1 MPQATER
8 VGRFGEYLTAAILS
22 QVCDTVTIV
31 PHNASADIIFE
42 HNLKLYKC
50 QVKTQSK
57 IEEHRGNWRFDMRKG
72 QRVAHR
78 KYKDNEIDVFA
89 FVSVTHRNVV
99 FSKPL
104 DQAQLTINDEHM
116 KNNDAIK
123 NIKDIL
129 KNLDKKNPS

>member
-22 QVCDTVTIV
+22 QVSDTVSIV

-50 QVKTQSK
+50 QVKTQSQ
-57 IEEHRGNWRFDMRKG
+57 IEERRGNWRFDMRKG
-72 QRVAHR
+72 QRVKHR
-78 KYKDNEIDVFA
+78 KYKDNEIDLFA
-89 FVSVTHRNVV
+89 FVAVPHRNVV

-116 KNNDAIK
+116 KNNDAVK

-129 KNLDKKNPS
+129 EDLS

>member
-1 MPQATER
+1 MPKATER
-8 VGRFGEYLTAAILS
+8 VGRFGEYLTAAVLS
-22 QVCDTVTIV
+22 QVCDTVAVV

-57 IEEHRGNWRFDMRKG
+57 IEERRGNWRFDMRKG

-78 KYKDNEIDVFA
+78 KYKDNEIDLFA
-89 FVSVTHRNVV
+89 FVAVPHRNVV

-116 KNNDAIK
+116 KNNDAVR
-123 NIKDIL
+123 NIIDIL
-129 KNLDKKNPS
+129 EDLS

>member
-1 MPQATER
+1 MSLATER

-22 QVCDTVTIV
+22 QVCDTVAVV

-57 IEEHRGNWRFDMRKG
+57 IEEGRENWRFDMRKG

-89 FVSVTHRNVV
+89 FVSVIHRNVV

-104 DQAQLTINDEHM
+104 DKGQLTINDEHM

-129 KNLDKKNPS
+129 KNLN

>member
-1 MPQATER
+1 MPLATER

-22 QVCDTVTIV
+22 QVSDTVTIV

-50 QVKTQSK
+50 QVKTQSA
-57 IEEHRGNWRFDMRKG
+57 IEERRGNWRFDMRKG

-78 KYKDNEIDVFA
+78 KYKDNEIDLFA
-89 FVSVTHRNVV
+89 FVAVPHRNVV

-116 KNNDAIK
+116 KNNDAVK

>member
-1 MPQATER
+1 MPLATER

-22 QVCDTVTIV
+22 QVSDTVTIV
-31 PHNASADIIFE
+31 AHNSSADIIFE

-57 IEEHRGNWRFDMRKG
+57 IEQGRENWRFDMRKG

-78 KYKDNEIDVFA
+78 RYKDNEIDVFA
-89 FVSVTHRNVV
+89 FVSIPHRNVV
-99 FSKPL
+99 FSRPL
-104 DQAQLTINDEHM
+104 DQGRLTIVDEHM
-116 KNNDAIK
+116 KNNDAVK

-129 KNLDKKNPS
+129 KDLQ

>member
-1 MPQATER
+1 
-8 VGRFGEYLTAAILS
+8 
-22 QVCDTVTIV
+22 
-31 PHNASADIIFE
+31 
-42 HNLKLYKC
+42 
-50 QVKTQSK
+50 
-57 IEEHRGNWRFDMRKG
+57 MRKG

-78 KYKDNEIDVFA
+78 KYKDNEIDLFA
-89 FVSVTHRNVV
+89 FVSITHRNVV

-129 KNLDKKNPS
+129 KDLS

>member
-1 MPQATER
+1 MPLATER

-22 QVCDTVTIV
+22 QVSDTVSIV

-57 IEEHRGNWRFDMRKG
+57 IEERRGNWRFDMRKG
-72 QRVAHR
+72 QKVADR
-78 KYKDNEIDVFA
+78 KYKNNEIDIFA
-89 FVSVTHRNVV
+89 FVSITHRNVV

-104 DQAQLTINDEHM
+104 DQVQLTIVDEHM
-116 KNNDAIK
+116 KNNDAVK

-129 KNLDKKNPS
+129 KDLS

>member
-1 MPQATER
+1 MPLATER

-22 QVCDTVTIV
+22 QVCDTVAVV

-57 IEEHRGNWRFDMRKG
+57 IEERRENWRFDMRKG
-72 QRVAHR
+72 QRVKHR
-78 KYKDNEIDVFA
+78 KYKDNEIDIFA
-89 FVSVTHRNVV
+89 FVSITHRNVV
-99 FSKPL
+99 FSKPI
-104 DQAQLTINDEHM
+104 DKGQLTIVDEHM
-116 KNNDAIK
+116 KNNDAVK

-129 KNLDKKNPS
+129 KNLN

>member
-1 MPQATER
+1 MPLATER

-57 IEEHRGNWRFDMRKG
+57 IEKRRDNWRFDMRKG
-72 QRVAHR
+72 QHAKHR
-78 KYKDNEIDVFA
+78 QYKNNEIDVFA
-89 FVSVTHRNVV
+89 FVSITHRNVV

-104 DQAQLTINDEHM
+104 EQGQLTIVDEHM
-116 KNNDAIK
+116 KNNDAVK

-129 KNLDKKNPS
+129 KDLN

>member
-1 MPQATER
+1 MPLATER

-22 QVCDTVTIV
+22 QVSDTVSIV

-57 IEEHRGNWRFDMRKG
+57 IEQGRENWRFDMRKG

-78 KYKDNEIDVFA
+78 RYKDNEIDVFA
-89 FVSVTHRNVV
+89 FVSIPHRNVV
-99 FSKPL
+99 FSRPL
-104 DQAQLTINDEHM
+104 DQGRLTIVDEHM
-116 KNNDAIK
+116 KNNDAVN

-129 KNLDKKNPS
+129 KNLN

>member
-1 MPQATER
+1 MPLATER

-22 QVCDTVTIV
+22 QVCDTVAVV

-57 IEEHRGNWRFDMRKG
+57 IEERRGNWRFDMRKG

-78 KYKDNEIDVFA
+78 KYKDNEIDLFA
-89 FVSVTHRNVV
+89 FVSITHRNVV

-129 KNLDKKNPS
+129 KNLNKKNPS

>member
-1 MPQATER
+1 MPLATER

-22 QVCDTVTIV
+22 QVCDTVSIV

-57 IEEHRGNWRFDMRKG
+57 IEESRENWRFDMRKG

-78 KYKDNEIDVFA
+78 KYTDNEIDVFA

-99 FSKPL
+99 FSKPM
-104 DQAQLTINDEHM
+104 DKGQLTIADEHM
-116 KNNDAIK
+116 KNNDAVK

-129 KNLDKKNPS
+129 KDLQ

>member
-1 MPQATER
+1 MPLATER

-22 QVCDTVTIV
+22 QVSDTVTIV
-31 PHNASADIIFE
+31 AHNASADIIFE

-57 IEEHRGNWRFDMRKG
+57 IEESRENWRFDMRKG

-89 FVSVTHRNVV
+89 FVSITHRNVV
-99 FSKPL
+99 FSKPM
-104 DQAQLTINDEHM
+104 DKGQLTIADEHM
-116 KNNDAIK
+116 KNNDAVK

-129 KNLDKKNPS
+129 KDLQ

>member
-22 QVCDTVTIV
+22 QVCDTVAVV

-57 IEEHRGNWRFDMRKG
+57 IEERRGNWRFDMRKG

-78 KYKDNEIDVFA
+78 KYKDNEIDLFA
-89 FVSVTHRNVV
+89 FVSITHRNVV

-129 KNLDKKNPS
+129 KNLNKKNPS

>member
-1 MPQATER
+1 MPLATER

-22 QVCDTVTIV
+22 QVSDTVTIV

-50 QVKTQSK
+50 QVKTQSA
-57 IEEHRGNWRFDMRKG
+57 IEERRGNWRFDMRKG

-78 KYKDNEIDVFA
+78 KYKDNEIDLFD
-89 FVSVTHRNVV
+89 FVAVTHRNVV

-104 DQAQLTINDEHM
+104 VQAQLTIVD
-116 KNNDAIK
+116 
-123 NIKDIL
+123 
-129 KNLDKKNPS
+129 

>member
-1 MPQATER
+1 MPLATER

-22 QVCDTVTIV
+22 QVSDTVTIV

-50 QVKTQSK
+50 QVKTQSA
-57 IEEHRGNWRFDMRKG
+57 IEKARGNWRFDMRKG

-78 KYKDNEIDVFA
+78 KYKDNEIDLFA
-89 FVSVTHRNVV
+89 FVSVPHRNVV

-116 KNNDAIK
+116 KNNDAVR

-129 KNLDKKNPS
+129 KDLS

>member
-1 MPQATER
+1 MPLATER

-22 QVCDTVTIV
+22 QVSDTVTIV
-31 PHNASADIIFE
+31 AHNSSADIIFE

-57 IEEHRGNWRFDMRKG
+57 IEQGRENWRFDMRKG

-78 KYKDNEIDVFA
+78 RYKDNEIDVFA
-89 FVSVTHRNVV
+89 FVSIPHRNVV
-99 FSKPL
+99 FSRPL
-104 DQAQLTINDEHM
+104 DQGRLTIVDEHM
-116 KNNDAIK
+116 KNNDAVN

-129 KNLDKKNPS
+129 KDLQ